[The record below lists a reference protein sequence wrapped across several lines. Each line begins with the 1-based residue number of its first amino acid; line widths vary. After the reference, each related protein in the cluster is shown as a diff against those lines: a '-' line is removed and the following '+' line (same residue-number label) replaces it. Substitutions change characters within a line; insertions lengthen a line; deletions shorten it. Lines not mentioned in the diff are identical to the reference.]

1 MNIRLAIILAIL
13 GALCA
18 KPLFACYE
26 STITKPSP
34 FMGNHG
40 ETFTLS
46 DGTVWEVQYEYE
58 YLYEYRPEVVVCPDK
73 GYLMIEGDR
82 IDIRQVAQRSAGS
95 YGMPSSQSYVE
106 SKVNGQWKGWS
117 GDSQIKLMNGQ
128 VWQQTDNKRIYY
140 SAKRG
145 VDTATIKSAALGSY
159 MMKLDD
165 GLQFRAKRL
174 K

>member
-1 MNIRLAIILAIL
+1 MVTRSEVEEVRRDSFGFSIPSLPN
-13 GALCA
+13 
-18 KPLFACYE
+18 FASSVFGDTEEIDEVSYPVA
-26 STITKPSP
+26 SVQKTSR
-34 FMGNHG
+34 G
-40 ETFTLS
+40 ELYVTL
-46 DGTVWEVQYEYE
+46 Q
-58 YLYEYRPEVVVCPDK
+58 
-73 GYLMIEGDR
+73 
-82 IDIRQVAQRSAGS
+82 
-95 YGMPSSQSYVE
+95 
-106 SKVNGQWKGWS
+106 
-117 GDSQIKLMNGQ
+117 NGQ